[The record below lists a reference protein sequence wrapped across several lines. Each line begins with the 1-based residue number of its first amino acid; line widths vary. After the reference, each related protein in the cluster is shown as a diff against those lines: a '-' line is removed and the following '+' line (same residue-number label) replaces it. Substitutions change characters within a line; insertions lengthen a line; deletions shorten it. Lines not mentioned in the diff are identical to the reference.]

1 MSAPAETA
9 SMNALVPDLAM
20 VPKLFISSD
29 LVMPMPVSHIV
40 SVLLVLSGIILIS
53 RFGSVSSYSGSVI
66 DLYLILSRASEELEM
81 SSLKNISLWE

>member
-1 MSAPAETA
+1 MSAQAETA
-9 SMNALVPDLAM
+9 SMNALVPDLAI
-20 VPKLFISSD
+20 VPKLLISSD